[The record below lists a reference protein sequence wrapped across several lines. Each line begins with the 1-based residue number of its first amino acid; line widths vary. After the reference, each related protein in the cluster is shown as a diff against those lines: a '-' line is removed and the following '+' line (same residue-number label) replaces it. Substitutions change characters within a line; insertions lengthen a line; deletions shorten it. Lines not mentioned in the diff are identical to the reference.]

1 MNLFLAHYDNADFG
15 IRVCLNFVFKG
26 KNDGFF
32 VLMKHIFKGIAKA
45 IAAKIAK
52 ISA

>member
-1 MNLFLAHYDNADFG
+1 
-15 IRVCLNFVFKG
+15 
-26 KNDGFF
+26 
-32 VLMKHIFKGIAKA
+32 MKHIFKGIAKA

>member
-1 MNLFLAHYDNADFG
+1 MIFL
-15 IRVCLNFVFKG
+15 RVCLNFVFEG
-26 KNDGFF
+26 KNGGFF